1 MRTET
6 FLCAIALVGCVSCS
20 NENSVIN
27 DVVDD
32 SETVTLNFS
41 PAMDVAITR
50 TDVAISTLVSHLDV
64 WIIDGENVQEVHQ
77 SSTDDGFGSVSV
89 SLNKKK
95 TYTIYA
101 MAHKCA
107 SDATLEDG
115 VISFPDDKITQSL
128 WYTTTF
134 SPATTTNLSCS
145 MIRIV
150 AGLSVTTT
158 DAFPESV
165 KKIRVTVYDT
175 TNRWNVAGYGTNAVD
190 KVSVINISSL
200 KPDGTA
206 SLTTYIIATDVEA
219 VYDIKIEALDVDD
232 NVVES
237 RDFLD
242 IPMRN
247 NYKTSLTGD
256 FFVTTGTAFTLT
268 ASDWEIYDPIEF

>member
-1 MRTET
+1 MKTKT
-6 FLCAIALVGCVSCS
+6 FLCALALVGCVSCS

-27 DVVDD
+27 DLIDD

-41 PAMDVAITR
+41 PSMDVAITR

-64 WIIDGENVQEVHQ
+64 WIIDGTNIQEVHQ

-101 MAHKCA
+101 MAHKCT

-145 MIRIV
+145 MSRIV

-158 DAFPESV
+158 DAFPEAV
-165 KKIRVTVYDT
+165 KKMRVTVYDT

-206 SLTTYIIATDVEA
+206 SFITYIIATDVEA
-219 VYDIKIEALDVDD
+219 VYDMKIEALDADD

-237 RDFLD
+237 RDFSD

-256 FFVTTGTAFTLT
+256 FFVTTSTAFTLT
-268 ASDWEIYDPIEF
+268 ASDWENYDPIEF

>member
-1 MRTET
+1 MRTKT
-6 FLCAIALVGCVSCS
+6 FLCAIALVGCFSCS

-27 DVVDD
+27 YVDD

-41 PAMDVAITR
+41 QAMDVAITR

-64 WIIDGENVQEVHQ
+64 WIIDGDNIQEVHQ
-77 SSTDDGFGSVSV
+77 SSTDDGFGSVAV

-101 MAHKCA
+101 MAHKCT

-115 VISFPDDKITQSL
+115 VISFPDDKITHSL

-145 MIRIV
+145 MSRIV

-165 KKIRVTVYDT
+165 KKMRVTVFDT

-206 SLTTYIIATDVEA
+206 SFITYIIATDVEA
-219 VYDIKIEALDVDD
+219 VYDMKIEALDAED
-232 NVVES
+232 NIIES
-237 RDFLD
+237 RDFTD

-268 ASDWEIYDPIEF
+268 AGEWENYDPIEF